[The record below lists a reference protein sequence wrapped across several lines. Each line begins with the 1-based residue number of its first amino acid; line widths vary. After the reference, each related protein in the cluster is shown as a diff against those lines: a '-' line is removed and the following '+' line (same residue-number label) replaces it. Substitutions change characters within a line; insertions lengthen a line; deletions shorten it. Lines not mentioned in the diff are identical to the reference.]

1 MARDNTSK
9 AALIRW
15 VFETQGIDTRP
26 KDVIATLAKRRVQ
39 VASAQV
45 SAIKAKLKSGNTV
58 VRQSMQRNHA
68 VVSLNDL
75 LAAKRY
81 VEALGTIAEAKAALD
96 ALASIL
102 R

>member
-1 MARDNTSK
+1 MAPKKTSK
-9 AALIRW
+9 AALIRQ
-15 VFETQGIDTRP
+15 VFDRHGIDTRP
-26 KDVIATLAKRRVQ
+26 KDVIATLAKMRVN

-45 SAIKAKLKSGNTV
+45 SAIKAKLKSGNAAG
-58 VRQSMQRNHA
+58 RQSMQRNGVA
-68 VVSLNDL
+68 SLSDL

-81 VEALGTIAEAKAALD
+81 VEAVGTIAEARAALE